1 MVTVTGTYPVHYK
14 AQGWEL
20 TGAIADKLVSKN
32 LWKYTAQTQGLEPSE
47 RTAWEE
53 ERGPWS
59 FTHQKQ
65 DITNLFLDPTPV

>member
-1 MVTVTGTYPVHYK
+1 MVTVTRTYPVHYK

-47 RTAWEE
+47 RTA
-53 ERGPWS
+53 
-59 FTHQKQ
+59 
-65 DITNLFLDPTPV
+65 